1 MNQCTEQEVNRLLAM
16 VSEQRREQALHY
28 KHTFGQYCCLKA
40 YLMLT
45 ELLAEWGRI
54 HQLTIPTH
62 PIFLYNEYGAPRIDN
77 GPYISISHCKNG
89 IAVAVN
95 DTPIGIDIEAVRPL
109 KGELMQKT
117 MNPTEQ
123 AEIRKAE
130 QADWQF
136 IRLWTKKEAYLKM
149 LGTGIISD
157 LHHVLDNTDTIYWHE
172 ISHQEPDYICT
183 IAKQ

>member
-1 MNQCTEQEVNRLLAM
+1 
-16 VSEQRREQALHY
+16 
-28 KHTFGQYCCLKA
+28 
-40 YLMLT
+40 MLT
-45 ELLAEWGRI
+45 ELLEEWGRI
-54 HQLTIPTH
+54 HQLSLPTQ

-109 KGELMQKT
+109 KEELMRKT

-130 QADWQF
+130 HADWQF
-136 IRLWTKKEAYLKM
+136 IRLW
-149 LGTGIISD
+149 
-157 LHHVLDNTDTIYWHE
+157 
-172 ISHQEPDYICT
+172 Q
-183 IAKQ
+183 